1 MDQKSWLLASDV
13 SSGIVAAVMTKLQ
26 GQTSQAMMYRPFIEN
41 VVYSVVGRM
50 SENYLAGKMWSR
62 AGTDD
67 NTPGT
72 AYIRTEQGR
81 SAIVIAIASYIVAY
95 IMKSRNK
102 FEKTMTAVSSDVLGS
117 QLVDAL
123 FASDTV
129 LIAGSKS

>member
-13 SSGIVAAVMTKLQ
+13 SSGIVAAVMAKLQ
-26 GQTSQAMMYRPFIEN
+26 GQTSQAMMWRPLVEN
-41 VVYSVVGRM
+41 VAYSVIGRM
-50 SENYLAGKMWSR
+50 SENYLAGKMFSR
-62 AGTDD
+62 SGEDD
-67 NTPGT
+67 KPGA

-117 QLVDAL
+117 QLVDAF
-123 FASDTV
+123 FATDTV
-129 LIAGSKS
+129 LIGGPKP